1 MLDCK
6 LCGETCYTTYIC
18 SKCNRIKDLMNLY
31 SRDVVLD
38 AVETIFIRNEK
49 QRTFKIKNKL
59 NEEIKNVVNEKEKKG
74 LKASISM

>member
-6 LCGETCYTTYIC
+6 LCGETIYTTYIC
-18 SKCNRIKDLMNLY
+18 SKCNRIKDMMNLY

-49 QRTFKIKNKL
+49 QRNFKIKNKL
-59 NEEIKNVVNEKEKKG
+59 NEEIKTIGCVKDTKK
-74 LKASISM
+74 I

>member
-6 LCGETCYTTYIC
+6 MCGETSYISYIC

-31 SRDVVLD
+31 NRDVVLD

-49 QRTFKIKNKL
+49 QRNFKIKNKL
-59 NEEIKNVVNEKEKKG
+59 NDEIKKVGCVKDTKQ
-74 LKASISM
+74 I